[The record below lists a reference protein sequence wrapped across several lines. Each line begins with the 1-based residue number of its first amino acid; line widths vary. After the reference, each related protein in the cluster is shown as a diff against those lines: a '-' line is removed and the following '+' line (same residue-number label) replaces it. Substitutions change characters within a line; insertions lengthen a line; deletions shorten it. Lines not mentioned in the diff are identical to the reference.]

1 MFIADEIVEAGTL
14 GGGGGENASQDVS
27 LTSRLLEAFT
37 QFLVQF
43 SFVPPPEKRW
53 RWSSGH
59 LGDALRCADKK
70 GNAKAWFGKREW
82 SGDEEGESV
91 REEERRD
98 RREEV
103 GREIGA
109 EMERQMETEMR
120 WADGGAGADCG
131 DGWAPACGV
140 V

>member
-1 MFIADEIVEAGTL
+1 MRRQERKRKGLVWEEKVEWRRR
-14 GGGGGENASQDVS
+14 GE
-27 LTSRLLEAFT
+27 
-37 QFLVQF
+37 
-43 SFVPPPEKRW
+43 
-53 RWSSGH
+53 
-59 LGDALRCADKK
+59 
-70 GNAKAWFGKREW
+70 RE
-82 SGDEEGESV
+82 

-109 EMERQMETEMR
+109 EMEGQMETEMR

-131 DGWAPACGV
+131 DGWAPGCGV

>member
-103 GREIGA
+103 GREGEIGA
-109 EMERQMETEMR
+109 PCHTDGSGETAELWR
-120 WADGGAGADCG
+120 AAWLVL
-131 DGWAPACGV
+131 APRVQYG
-140 V
+140 